1 MTRPPTD
8 CSEPIQPIQAN
19 KVAMRESMARHRGAV
34 EPHETAQAG
43 SAMAE
48 NLLAH
53 PEWLR
58 GQRVGL
64 FAGLPDE
71 PDTRPILAAI
81 QRAGKEVFFPRCRDD
96 GGLAMARVDAWSDL
110 LPSRFGILEPPLHAT
125 FLDLCELDLVLLPGV
140 AFDRF
145 GGRLGRGGGFYD
157 RGLARAEMLTGPRRL
172 GVGFA
177 FQVVERVPS
186 EAFDQPVHGILTE
199 QELIP
204 AKNVG

>member
-8 CSEPIQPIQAN
+8 CTEPIQPIRAS
-19 KVAMRESMARHRGAV
+19 KIAMRESMARHRAAV
-34 EPHETAQAG
+34 EPREASQAG

-48 NLLAH
+48 SLLAH

-71 PDTRPILAAI
+71 PDTRPILTAI
-81 QRAGKEVFFPRCRDD
+81 QGAGKDVFFPRCRDD
-96 GGLAMARVDAWSDL
+96 GGLAMARVDGWSDL
-110 LPSRFGILEPPLHAT
+110 LPSRFGILEPPAHAT

-145 GGRLGRGGGFYD
+145 GRRLGRGGGFYD

-177 FQVVERVPS
+177 FQVVEHVPS

-199 QELIP
+199 RGLIP

>member
-1 MTRPPTD
+1 MKCPPTD
-8 CSEPIQPIQAN
+8 CSEPIQAN
-19 KVAMRESMARHRGAV
+19 KVAMRESMARHRAAIG
-34 EPHETAQAG
+34 PHEASQAG

-53 PEWLR
+53 PEWFR

-71 PDTRPILAAI
+71 PDTRPILTAI
-81 QRAGKEVFFPRCRDD
+81 QRAGKDVFFPRCRDD
-96 GGLAMARVDAWSDL
+96 GGLEMARVDGWSDL
-110 LPSRFGILEPPLHAT
+110 LPSRFGILEPPPHAA

-157 RGLARAEMLTGPRRL
+157 RGLARAEILTGPRRL

-177 FQVVERVPS
+177 FQVVERVPC

-199 QELIP
+199 QGLIP